1 MKLAPAFILFCIIV
15 VEGYIVLSSE
25 LLAIRQTTPF
35 VGSGTDTVSIIIAA
49 VLMPLAVGYY
59 AGGYYSSR
67 YPANQKNNSIRRKLL
82 RNIFISSV
90 FLVLGLS
97 TWTVNLFFLALNE
110 LGLTHRL
117 LMTTL
122 YSVLFLLTPVYLLGQ
137 TVPLVSNYF
146 SKQVLSRI
154 TGKMLFFSTVGS
166 FLGAIF
172 STLIMMSF
180 FGVHHTVTLTFVLLT
195 AIAMTIGRFKQSSET
210 IILMIALTI
219 GAGVINSDA
228 AMKKLNIV
236 SNNQYNTIQVYT
248 DSDGAK
254 TFVQNNNS
262 SSAIHPD
269 GRKHAYIE
277 ETQKHFLTP
286 LMAEGVPAKNILVIG
301 AGGFTFGLEDTKNTY
316 VFVDIDPSLEQV
328 AVKDFLDKPLTA
340 NKKFVPVA
348 AQGYLA
354 SDKTSYDLIFLDVYN
369 GDTTIPEDLVTVEFY
384 QSVRDH
390 LNEGGILVMNFILS
404 PTFEDKMSRHLDD
417 TLRSVFPHLGRQIV
431 GNFDGWVR
439 DPNKRENIMYY
450 YRKTDPVIQD
460 RVIYT
465 RDKNAIFFD
474 KPQQHR

>member
-1 MKLAPAFILFCIIV
+1 MKLAPAFFLFCVIV
-15 VEGYIVLSSE
+15 IEGYIVLSSE
-25 LLAIRQTTPF
+25 LVAIRQTTPF

-67 YPANQKNNSIRRKLL
+67 FPANNKNHSIRRKLL
-82 RNIFISSV
+82 RNILISSI
-90 FLVLGLS
+90 FLALGLS
-97 TWTVNLFFLALNE
+97 TWTVNLFFLGLNE

-117 LMTTL
+117 LMTSL
-122 YSVLFLLTPVYLLGQ
+122 YSITFLLTPVYLLGQ

-180 FGVHHTVTLTFVLLT
+180 FGVHHTVTFTFILLT
-195 AIAMTIGRFKQSSET
+195 LIAMTIGRFKQSKET
-210 IILMIALTI
+210 IILMVALTL
-219 GAGVINSDA
+219 GVGFINSDI

-254 TFVQNNNS
+254 IFVQNNNS
-262 SSAIHPD
+262 SSAIYPD
-269 GRKHAYIE
+269 GRKHTYVE
-277 ETQKHFLTP
+277 RTENHFLKALLGNDTP
-286 LMAEGVPAKNILVIG
+286 VKNILVIG
-301 AGGFTFGLEDTKNTY
+301 AGGFTFGLDDTKNTY
-316 VFVDIDPSLEQV
+316 VYVDIDPSLEKV
-328 AVKDFLDKPLTA
+328 AVKNFLGKPLTP
-340 NKKFVPVA
+340 NKTFAPVA

-354 SDKTSYDLIFLDVYN
+354 SDKTMYDLIFLDVYN

-384 QSVRDH
+384 QSVRDR

-431 GNFDGWVR
+431 GDFDGWER
-439 DPNKRENIMYY
+439 DPNVRDNIMYY

-474 KPQQHR
+474 KPQQPR